1 MRILLLTHAF
11 NSLTQRL
18 GAELQKRGHETSIEF
33 DIADSVAEEAVALF
47 KPDLIV
53 APYLRRAIPE
63 SIWKR
68 HVCLVVHPGIV
79 GDRGPSALDWA
90 LQEGEAEWGVTVL
103 QAEAEMDAGPIWATV
118 GFPLREAKKSSIYR
132 NEVTQ
137 AAVTAVLAAVEKFVV
152 GGKPVPLPAWPTACS
167 AFPATSSMLGRKRA

>member
-1 MRILLLTHAF
+1 MQGYQTGAVEAMAICWNRWPCQSDPMRILLLTHAF

-18 GAELQKRGHETSIEF
+18 GAELRQRGHEVSIEF

-47 KPDLIV
+47 RPALIV

-63 SIWKR
+63 SIWSR
-68 HVCLVVHPGIV
+68 HVCLIVHPGIV

-90 LQEGEAEWGVTVL
+90 IQDGEAEWGVTVL
-103 QAEAEMDAGPIWATV
+103 QAEREMDAGPVWASAT
-118 GFPLREAKKSSIYR
+118 FAMRRAKKSSLYR

-137 AAVTAVLAAVEKFVV
+137 AATSAV
-152 GGKPVPLPAWPTACS
+152 
-167 AFPATSSMLGRKRA
+167 